1 MSATPAAAQRI
12 GVFGGAFDPPH
23 WAHRA
28 LAETALAQLALDAL
42 LILPTGHAWHKSRA
56 LTPAPHRLAM
66 CRLAFDGLERVHID
80 ARETRRPGPSYTADT
95 LQELAA
101 EHPGAQLFL
110 VLGADQLLAF
120 QSWQRWQEVLRHATL
135 AVANRPLHAD
145 GRVADGPVAE
155 PDLSGVDL
163 PFERLHMPLHPISAT
178 AVRARVQRSGGTG
191 GLSGAGASPSGQGG
205 KGGQG
210 DQGNQGE
217 STCTTDQA
225 HPGPLHPPHQ
235 AAPALELLVPAA
247 VARYISDHHLYLQPE

>member
-145 GRVADGPVAE
+145 GPVAE

-191 GLSGAGASPSGQGG
+191 GLSGVGASPSGQGG
-205 KGGQG
+205 QG
-210 DQGNQGE
+210 DQGD
-217 STCTTDQA
+217 STKTTDHA
-225 HPGPLHPPHQ
+225 HPGPLHLHHQ

>member
-1 MSATPAAAQRI
+1 VSATPAAAQRI

-66 CRLAFDGLERVHID
+66 CRLAFDGLERVQID

-178 AVRARVQRSGGTG
+178 AVRARVQRSNGS
-191 GLSGAGASPSGQGG
+191 SGVGVPQGG
-205 KGGQG
+205 M
-210 DQGNQGE
+210 DAPNPP
-217 STCTTDQA
+217 A
-225 HPGPLHPPHQ
+225 NPGPLHPPHQ

>member
-1 MSATPAAAQRI
+1 VSATPAAAQRI

-42 LILPTGHAWHKSRA
+42 LILPTGHAWHKSRP

-80 ARETRRPGPSYTADT
+80 ARETHRPGPSYTADT

-163 PFERLHMPLHPISAT
+163 PFARLHMPLHPISAT
-178 AVRARVQRSGGTG
+178 AVRARVQRSGGS
-191 GLSGAGASPSGQGG
+191 SGVGAAP
-205 KGGQG
+205 GGQG
-210 DQGNQGE
+210 D
-217 STCTTDQA
+217 CTRPADQA
-225 HPGPLHPPHQ
+225 NPGRLHLPHQ

>member
-1 MSATPAAAQRI
+1 
-12 GVFGGAFDPPH
+12 
-23 WAHRA
+23 
-28 LAETALAQLALDAL
+28 
-42 LILPTGHAWHKSRA
+42 
-56 LTPAPHRLAM
+56 
-66 CRLAFDGLERVHID
+66 VHID

-145 GRVADGPVAE
+145 GPVAE

-191 GLSGAGASPSGQGG
+191 GLSGVGASPSGQGG
-205 KGGQG
+205 QG
-210 DQGNQGE
+210 DQGD
-217 STCTTDQA
+217 STQTTDHA
-225 HPGPLHPPHQ
+225 HPGPLHLHHQ
-235 AAPALELLVPAA
+235 AAPALELLVPTA